1 MIACEVVRKLRLAK
15 EAQRL
20 ASNRFV
26 ELVGGDNTHPQL
38 MEIVRLRDVATKK
51 VIEYQDE
58 LEKLIDDTMGLG
70 HGELCNLLF
79 RG

>member
-1 MIACEVVRKLRLAK
+1 VIACEVVRKLRLAK
-15 EAQRL
+15 EAHRL
-20 ASNRFV
+20 TSNRFV
-26 ELVGGDNTHPQL
+26 ELVGGDSRHPQL
-38 MEIVRLRDVATKK
+38 LEVVRLRDLAAKK
-51 VIEYQDE
+51 IIEYQDE